1 MLSDL
6 LPIVDSVHLDIMDG
20 QFVPPEAHSV
30 EFIESFNPGVPKHI
44 HVMAYDPASY
54 LDHLS
59 TIDSFSFHIEALED
73 PIPLL
78 ERISLQSLS
87 PGLVLNPE
95 TPVSRIEP
103 YLGLIERVILM
114 AVKPGFSGQKY
125 LPDTS
130 RKLIDL
136 RKLAPD
142 LPIVIDGGMHED
154 TIREVMTLG
163 ASSCVV
169 CSVIVKASDPP
180 QKARELRESG
190 LEGSDNREALF
201 NE

>member
-1 MLSDL
+1 
-6 LPIVDSVHLDIMDG
+6 MDG
-20 QFVPPEAHSV
+20 KFVPPEAHSA
-30 EFIESFNPGVPKHI
+30 EFIESFNPGVPKHV
-44 HVMAYDPASY
+44 HVMAYDPGSY
-54 LDHLS
+54 LARLN
-59 TIDSFSFHIEALED
+59 TIDSFSFHIEAVED

-78 ERISLQSLS
+78 EKISLRGFS

-95 TPVSRIEP
+95 TPVSRVKP
-103 YLGLIERVILM
+103 YLGLVERVILM
-114 AVKPGFSGQKY
+114 AVKPGFSGQQY

-136 RKLAPD
+136 RKLTPN

-169 CSVIVKASDPP
+169 CSVIVKANDPARKA
-180 QKARELRESG
+180 QKLRESG
-190 LEGSDNREALF
+190 LEGSDNRDALF